1 MEQNGVR
8 GAFFD
13 ADGVVRALVDRGHD
27 FEIDGQR
34 IRYTAPFTLSEVRYL
49 PRARE
54 AIDLARTRGYL
65 PIFVTN
71 QPDVGHGLIDP
82 DEFGRIMEDLREKMG
97 VGEEFVFFCPHVP
110 SEGCACRKPSPG
122 MIVEAAYRFG
132 IDLSRSFMM
141 GDMETDIEAGM
152 RAGVGWTIRIVSNPL
167 EGGESAADFMARD
180 VFEAVEKWVRP
191 GAPMSPVPSMCR
203 CKRSFHDPS
212 WPK

>member
-13 ADGVVRALVDRGHD
+13 ADGVVRALVNRGYG
-27 FEIDGQR
+27 FEIDGQC
-34 IRYTAPFTLSEVRYL
+34 IQYTAPFRLSEVRYL

-54 AIDLARTRGYL
+54 AIDLARERGYL

-71 QPDVGHGLIDP
+71 QPDVGHGLIPP
-82 DEFGRIMEDLREKMG
+82 DEFVQIMKDLREKMG

-122 MIVEAAYRFG
+122 MIVDAADRFG
-132 IDLSRSFMM
+132 IDPSQSFMM
-141 GDMETDIEAGM
+141 GDMETDIVAGID
-152 RAGVGWTIRIVSNPL
+152 AGVGRTIRIVSN
-167 EGGESAADFMARD
+167 EYGESAADFMARD

-191 GAPMSPVPSMCR
+191 DAPMSPVPGMYRSR
-203 CKRSFHDPS
+203 RSFSDPS